1 MSIKWGYSFAG
12 FQGMHVGIKKEHN
25 ERNFKTVAACGY
37 DGVEL
42 LVGTGRTSPLG
53 RPSMIDIVYGGA
65 EEFRDYLKELKA
77 GTVIA
82 WDYDPGAPCGEESCK
97 TGRDTTD
104 PVQHQSIADALEP
117 FAAYLQRLGGK
128 YIPCR
133 PMRQAWVLGTPS
145 DEQIRNAAE
154 CWNKAGSVTAR
165 YGVKILLH
173 IDWFCAAND
182 ETVIDKL
189 MEYTDPELVGL
200 CLDTAELALA
210 GIDPLKVYENH
221 ADRVELFHFGQ
232 IFVSD
237 TLEERKR
244 PFAESI
250 LQNGGEREIERW
262 FWELGAPERPG
273 LVDHEKLMKAIRTHG
288 YDGWIIVETRQT
300 PDAHASAMLNSWY
313 VNHVLKKI

>member
-25 ERNFKTVAACGY
+25 ERTFKTVAACGY

-128 YIPCR
+128 YIP
-133 PMRQAWVLGTPS
+133 
-145 DEQIRNAAE
+145 
-154 CWNKAGSVTAR
+154 
-165 YGVKILLH
+165 
-173 IDWFCAAND
+173 
-182 ETVIDKL
+182 
-189 MEYTDPELVGL
+189 
-200 CLDTAELALA
+200 
-210 GIDPLKVYENH
+210 
-221 ADRVELFHFGQ
+221 
-232 IFVSD
+232 
-237 TLEERKR
+237 
-244 PFAESI
+244 
-250 LQNGGEREIERW
+250 
-262 FWELGAPERPG
+262 
-273 LVDHEKLMKAIRTHG
+273 
-288 YDGWIIVETRQT
+288 
-300 PDAHASAMLNSWY
+300 
-313 VNHVLKKI
+313 